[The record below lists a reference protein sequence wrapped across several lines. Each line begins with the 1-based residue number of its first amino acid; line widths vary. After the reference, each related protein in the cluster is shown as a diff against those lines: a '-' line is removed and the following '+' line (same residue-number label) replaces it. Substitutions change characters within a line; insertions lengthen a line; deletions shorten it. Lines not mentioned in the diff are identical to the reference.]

1 MMFKKY
7 AVFILLLSVSAPCA
21 WSQAPVPLL
30 LNRTITLPGVTGK
43 FDHFAL
49 DTKGKRL
56 FAAASGVQSVLI
68 IDLDTGKVADTLKGF
83 GKPHGLAWIPGTG
96 RLFVADGGKA
106 TLDVFEGS
114 PLKLIKTIPLS
125 EDADDMVYDPA
136 TGLLYVG
143 HGGTNAANPSRVA
156 IVDAHSLTL
165 VANIPVASHPEALE
179 LDTKGDRIFANIADD
194 GQIAVIDGKTH
205 SLLATWTLKGV
216 KGNTPLAYDDA
227 DDLLLV
233 GCRTPAR
240 FLVLNAKTGEQI
252 ANVPAS
258 AGADDL
264 FYEPAT
270 HRAYLIAGSG
280 SIDSFNVSSDGK
292 LRILP
297 ATHTSTG
304 AKTGLLA
311 PGDSNLY
318 IGIPGTDAPAAVRV
332 YRSQAK

>member
-1 MMFKKY
+1 MISKNFLL
-7 AVFILLLSVSAPCA
+7 AILLLTTPALFAQAQSPAP
-21 WSQAPVPLL
+21 LI
-30 LNRTITLPGVTGK
+30 LNRTISLPAVTGK

-49 DTKGKRL
+49 DASGKRL
-56 FAAASGVQSVLI
+56 FAAATGVQSVLV
-68 IDLDTGKVADTLKGF
+68 IDLATDKIIDTLKGF
-83 GKPHGLAWIPGTG
+83 GKPHGLAWVSATG

-136 TGLLYVG
+136 TNLLYIG

-156 IVDAHSLTL
+156 IVDAQGLAL
-165 VANIPVASHPEALE
+165 VTNIPVASHPEALE
-179 LDTKGDRIFANIADD
+179 LDPKGDRIFANIADD
-194 GQIAVIDGKTH
+194 GKIAVIDGKTQK
-205 SLLATWTLKGV
+205 LASTWILKSG
-216 KGNTPLAYDDA
+216 KGNTPLAYDEA
-227 DDLLLV
+227 DQLLLV

-240 FLVLNAKTGEQI
+240 LLVLNANTGEEI
-252 ANVPAS
+252 ASAPTS

-264 FYEPAT
+264 FYDPAM

-280 SIDSFNVSSDGK
+280 AIDSFIIAPDGK
-292 LRILP
+292 LQTLP
-297 ATHTSTG
+297 ATHTAAG

-311 PGDSNLY
+311 PGDSGLY

-332 YRSQAK
+332 YRCPIK